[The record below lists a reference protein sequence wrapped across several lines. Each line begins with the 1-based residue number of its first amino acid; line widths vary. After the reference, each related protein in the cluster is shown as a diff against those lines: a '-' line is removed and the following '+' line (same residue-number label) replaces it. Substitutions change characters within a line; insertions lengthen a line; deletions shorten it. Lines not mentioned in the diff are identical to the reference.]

1 MQGVAASFVIASRAD
16 GKIGISARSLGELNV
31 QLVMEEL
38 GGGGHLTNAACQL
51 DVEYSGRSRRNSKSR
66 IRIQNG
72 KGKFIMKV
80 IFLKD
85 VKGKGK
91 KGEVKEVS
99 VGYAQNFLLKNNLA
113 VEATAGNISK
123 LEGQKNRVAKDA
135 AEELAEAKVLKE
147 QIDKITVEM
156 KAKSG
161 EGGRLFGS
169 ITTKQIAEALNKTE
183 GIKVDRRKMEL
194 PDAIRALGFTNV
206 PIKIHPEVTA
216 TLKVHVIEE

>member
-1 MQGVAASFVIASRAD
+1 
-16 GKIGISARSLGELNV
+16 
-31 QLVMEEL
+31 
-38 GGGGHLTNAACQL
+38 
-51 DVEYSGRSRRNSKSR
+51 
-66 IRIQNG
+66 
-72 KGKFIMKV
+72 MKV
-80 IFLKD
+80 ILLKD
-85 VKGKGK
+85 VKSIGVKGDM
-91 KGEVKEVS
+91 KEVS
-99 VGYAQNFLLKNNLA
+99 VGYAQNFLLKNKLA
-113 VEATAGNISK
+113 VEATPGNISR

-147 QIDKITVEM
+147 QIDKVTVEM

-206 PIKIHPEVTA
+206 PIKIHPDVTA